1 MSDIKTPVTPID
13 EERAKTPTTEKA
25 IVISY
30 SANGHYHERIFSK
43 ETYAGDSSCYRNG
56 AYYLDALLGGQ
67 LDWESV
73 EAAGFDSTAGLKAYA
88 IKDGVPLWHW
98 VLTDGTIITST
109 QQFVECKFSMVK
121 IKTLDGR
128 TLMLNMSNVLY
139 VTTDE
144 K

>member
-56 AYYLDALLGGQ
+56 AYYLDALLSGQ

-88 IKDGVPLWHW
+88 IKDGVPLGS
-98 VLTDGTIITST
+98 D
-109 QQFVECKFSMVK
+109 
-121 IKTLDGR
+121 
-128 TLMLNMSNVLY
+128 
-139 VTTDE
+139 
-144 K
+144 

>member
-1 MSDIKTPVTPID
+1 MGNIETLVTPIPKGQTKN
-13 EERAKTPTTEKA
+13 ATTEKA

-30 SANGHYHERIFSK
+30 SSNGHYRERIFSK
-43 ETYAGDSSCYRNG
+43 ESYTSGSSCYRNG

-67 LDWESV
+67 PDWETV

-98 VLTDGTIITST
+98 VLTDGTVITSI
-109 QQFVECKFSMVK
+109 QQFEYCKFSMAK

-128 TLMLNMSNVLY
+128 NVILNMSNVLY
-139 VTTDE
+139 ATTDE